1 MTNLKRRMAL
11 SLALIVSLA
20 ALTACGGS
28 TQAPAASAQA
38 PVAQTQ
44 ECPPCPEAEP
54 VDEAAI
60 LMEAA
65 EDYFNN
71 MASHRNMIDAAE
83 VKEKLDAGDDSIF
96 LLDIRADADFA
107 AGHVEGSVNIPFA
120 ALGMNFDK
128 LPTDKMIIV
137 NCYSG
142 QQSGQAAAVLRMAGY
157 NALSLKGGFPN
168 YEKAELPIVQ

>member
-1 MTNLKRRMAL
+1 MTNLKRRIAL
-11 SLALIVSLA
+11 FLALIVSVA

-28 TQAPAASAQA
+28 TQTPAASAEPPA
-38 PVAQTQ
+38 TQTP
-44 ECPPCPEAEP
+44 ECPPCEEAEP

-60 LMEAA
+60 LLEAA
-65 EDYFNN
+65 QDYFNN
-71 MASHRNMIDAAE
+71 MASHRNMIDATE

-128 LPTDKMIIV
+128 LPTDKLIVV

-157 NALSLKGGFPN
+157 NAMSLKGGFPN

>member
-1 MTNLKRRMAL
+1 MANLKRRIAL
-11 SLALIVSLA
+11 SLALVFALA
-20 ALTACGGS
+20 ALAACGGS
-28 TQAPAASAQA
+28 AQQ
-38 PVAQTQ
+38 PVATNQAAAAPTQ
-44 ECPPCPEAEP
+44 ECPPCPEPEP
-54 VDEAAI
+54 CDEEAILLEAAQ
-60 LMEAA
+60 
-65 EDYFNN
+65 DYFNN

-83 VKEKLDAGDDSIF
+83 VKEKLEAGDDSIF

-128 LPTDKMIIV
+128 LPTDKLIVV

-157 NALSLKGGFPN
+157 NAMSLKGGFPN